1 MFLNPLRTERAPSV
15 KREKKQT
22 GRKEKEASI
31 CTSAQSLR
39 GLFLFTRQS
48 PAR

>member
-15 KREKKQT
+15 ERGKRQT

-31 CTSAQSLR
+31 CTQSLR

-48 PAR
+48 PAG